1 MEEGMRKRITMTAL
15 ERKLL
20 DDKEG
25 EAHRK
30 QLMDKILQKRG
41 ELSNLMSSGLSPEEY
56 RAWSAFKAALDN
68 ALEVVGCYR

>member
-1 MEEGMRKRITMTAL
+1 MEEGMGKRITMMAL

-20 DDKEG
+20 DEKEG
-25 EAHRK
+25 EAYRK
-30 QLMDKILQKRG
+30 QLLDKILQKRG

-56 RAWSAFKAALDN
+56 KAWNAFKQALDS

>member
-1 MEEGMRKRITMTAL
+1 MKEGTEKRITMTAL

-25 EAHRK
+25 ETYRQ
-30 QLMDKILQKRG
+30 QLMDRLLQKRG

-56 RAWSAFKAALDN
+56 KAWNAFKVALDN
-68 ALEVVGCYR
+68 ALEVIRCYR